1 MDVPTTPA
9 AHAAHDEVLLAA
21 FAAGDDLA
29 LDEAARA
36 TALAADCPHC
46 AAVVSDIRGLMAA
59 TAALPAPARARDFR
73 LSDADAAR
81 LRPAGWRGLVAAFGD
96 ARLAFT
102 RPLAAGLVTI
112 GFAGLLVAIAPGVL
126 APAGGSGSFS
136 MAEAPVPTTAGALQ
150 APAVAAPDASAA
162 PESVTGDAAVG
173 ADNAAGPAGAGI
185 PVTTPGLTF
194 GIESALP
201 PDGAAGAVG
210 PQDGGPAAT
219 GADRAAADASPAPK
233 AGGAAVAPASEPPV
247 PSVATFSVETEASV
261 SSGPDPVTV
270 IAAVSAALLA
280 LGALLFVLRSA
291 GRRILEPV
299 TRR

>member
-9 AHAAHDEVLLAA
+9 THAAHDEALLAA
-21 FAAGDDLA
+21 LAAGDDLGP
-29 LDEAARA
+29 DEAARA
-36 TALAADCPHC
+36 TELAAGCRGC

-59 TAALPAPARARDFR
+59 TAALPAPVRTRDFR
-73 LSDADAAR
+73 LTDGDAAR

-112 GFAGLLVAIAPGVL
+112 GFAGLLVAVVPGVL
-126 APAGGSGSFS
+126 VPAGGSATFS
-136 MAEAPVPTTAGALQ
+136 AAEAPVPATVGAMQ
-150 APAVAAPDASAA
+150 APEIAAPDASPV
-162 PESVTGDAAVG
+162 PESVAGDAATG
-173 ADNAAGPAGAGI
+173 ADNAAGPAGAAI

-201 PDGAAGAVG
+201 PAGAAGAAG
-210 PQDGGPAAT
+210 PQDGGPSAT
-219 GADRAAADASPAPK
+219 GADREAADASPAPK
-233 AGGAAVAPASEPPV
+233 AGDALLAPTAEAV
-247 PSVATFSVETEASV
+247 PSPAALSATTEAPTTT
-261 SSGPDPVTV
+261 GPD
-270 IAAVSAALLA
+270 AVGLITALSVALLA
-280 LGALLFVLRSA
+280 LGVLLFALRTA